1 LHYESVSG
9 YRPGILSSVDDD
21 LLAATC
27 RQFSV
32 PFDFVITAQQVRS
45 YKPGH
50 AYFAAARERIGSGR
64 WLHAAQSFYHDVLP
78 ATELGIPIAWFNR
91 KREGALAG
99 DVAYTVELQNL
110 LRLVDWL
117 EH

>member
-1 LHYESVSG
+1 
-9 YRPGILSSVDDD
+9 
-21 LLAATC
+21 
-27 RQFSV
+27 
-32 PFDFVITAQQVRS
+32 
-45 YKPGH
+45 
-50 AYFAAARERIGSGR
+50 
-64 WLHAAQSFYHDVLP
+64 VLP

-99 DVAYTVELQNL
+99 DVAPTVELQNL